1 MNTTKKRLSSL
12 FLCLTILA
20 ATTTFYNHTLVA
32 QAAGDVTPSTTEYE
46 VELYQ
51 TGIFLGNEKGVNVSG
66 GEAVYLTYTVSE
78 VAEDTTT
85 QSGLVATT
93 DREEAYPYLKGV
105 MQFNNLKSLLMRPGY
120 TYFIKFEVTE
130 FGFEYVAVYSN
141 GSDENY
147 ETGFIH
153 TTGEVVDNM
162 QYCGIWLSGGDLTAK
177 LTHVRCYDKK
187 GNDLGVAVQGGMV
200 LDPTFTP
207 NPNVQHSYE
216 FTLDNAHAIAISNER
231 YSKAKD
237 IFMEY
242 EVKDVTNTL
251 EQTGF
256 IMSNSPT
263 AMYPYDGNQGFMMF
277 QNIHDGS
284 GGELAIP
291 GAKYLLRFTRTDDGY
306 EVRARYTLNGSNHY
320 VLFPNTIGT
329 YNPKYGYASIWL
341 GSGDLTA
348 TFFNVKC
355 YDGEGKNLGI
365 QTNQEDVEIIHYG
378 GWEDYSVC
386 SAMYY
391 CKDNDTVITLNE
403 DCSAT
408 VQKAGEKNAQNGT
421 YKIDGLTL
429 TMEAGGKS
437 SNYEYSYIQMTDESN
452 HTYVR
457 LKEYAVK
464 FVTGTEDIVETASKE
479 NGYQI
484 KMPEN
489 PTMKGNT
496 FKGWYLGNGK
506 EYTNPSITTKSQ
518 TVYAKWVDGDG
529 NEYLATSAGIE
540 AVKADRTP
548 LIIGILCLLIVL
560 ATAAGI
566 ILVIKKGAK
575 DEANK

>member
-1 MNTTKKRLSSL
+1 MKTTKRRLSSML
-12 FLCLTILA
+12 LCLTILA
-20 ATTTFYNHTLVA
+20 ASTLGSENLVVH
-32 QAAGDVTPSTTEYE
+32 AAGDVTPSTKEYE

-51 TGIFLGNEKGVNVSG
+51 PGIFMGNEKGVNVSE
-66 GEAVYLTYTVSE
+66 GEEVYLTYTVSQ
-78 VAEDTTT
+78 VAKDTIT
-85 QSGLVATT
+85 QSGLLATT
-93 DREEAYPYLKGV
+93 DREDLYPYTKGV
-105 MQFNNLKSLLMRPGY
+105 MQFNNLQSLLMKPGY

-141 GSDENY
+141 GTDENY

-153 TTGEVVDNM
+153 TVGEAVDNM
-162 QYCGIWLSGGDLTAK
+162 KYCGIWVTGGDLTAK

-187 GNDLGVAVQGGMV
+187 GNDLGVAVTGGMV
-200 LDPTFTP
+200 IDPTFKP
-207 NPNVQHSYE
+207 NPNVKHSYE
-216 FTLDNAHAIAISNER
+216 FTLDDARAIAISNAK

-242 EVKDVTNTL
+242 EVKDVKNTL

-277 QNIHDGS
+277 QNIYDGS

-291 GAKYLLRFTRTDDGY
+291 GAKYLIRFTKSGDGY
-306 EVRARYTLNGSNHY
+306 EVRARYTLDGNNHY
-320 VLFPNTIGT
+320 VIFPNPIGT

-341 GSGDLTA
+341 GSGNLSA

-355 YDGEGKNLGI
+355 YDGDGKNLGI

-386 SAMYY
+386 EAMYY
-391 CKDNDTVITLNE
+391 CEENHTLITLNE
-403 DCSAT
+403 DCSAM
-408 VQKAGEKNAQNGT
+408 VQNLEDKNAEAGT
-421 YKIDGLTL
+421 FAIDGVALTL
-429 TMEAGGKS
+429 QTREQA
-437 SNYEYSYIQMTDESN
+437 SNYKYSYIQMTDESN

-457 LKEYAVK
+457 LKEYKVK
-464 FVTGTEDIVETASKE
+464 FVTGTEDVTQTANFE

-484 KMPEN
+484 EMPEN

-496 FKGWYLGNGK
+496 FKGWYLGDGR
-506 EYTNPSITTKSQ
+506 EYQTSPITTKSQ

-529 NEYLATSAGIE
+529 NEYLATSAEIE
-540 AVKADRTP
+540 DAKADMTP
-548 LIIGILCLLIVL
+548 GIVGGICLVIVL
-560 ATAAGI
+560 ATAAGT
-566 ILVIKKGAK
+566 ILVIKKGKK
-575 DEANK
+575 DEAIK